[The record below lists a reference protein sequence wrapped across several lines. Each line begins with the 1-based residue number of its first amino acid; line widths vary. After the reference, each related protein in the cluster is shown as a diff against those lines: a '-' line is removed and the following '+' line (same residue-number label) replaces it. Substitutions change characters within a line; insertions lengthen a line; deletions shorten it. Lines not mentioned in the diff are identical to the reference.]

1 MWYRGILC
9 AAVLLISTAVSA
21 ATDVVSASRLQPLP
35 RPPSFAGSPGLV
47 ADYRLFREGYRFW
60 QEGSPA
66 KAYAVLDSIHQALP
80 PIDDLRLY
88 ATAATALASG
98 RTHQAT
104 TLFNQLIAEYSAS
117 PWSRA
122 AAEKLAKTQVPPVP
136 VVEPSLKESDAE
148 TLELYA
154 TTLFRLREY
163 KKVTP
168 VLEELL
174 RRKGED
180 DLKLM
185 TTLASAYARSN
196 RFDEAIALQK
206 KIATQFPNEARR
218 ATYKIVFLQADRGR
232 DKDAILVARD
242 FLDRYPNSSEND
254 DVMWILAWSHYRLKE
269 WTPAIALFA
278 GYRDVVGSRAKKT
291 RADYWS
297 ARCLEQMGNK
307 AGASAA
313 YGAVASQDVGGYYGH
328 LASAR
333 LRHKP
338 IAWQLPLPRKFSP
351 VKLNTTSAATLLAGL
366 DLYEL
371 IPVVGW
377 SGSYKELI
385 DTVAPVW
392 GLNSGLVNA
401 IIQVES
407 HFNPNA
413 TSPAGAIGLMQLIPP
428 TAQQMAD
435 EMHLDVFTQ
444 KDLRNP
450 IWNVTL
456 GMVYL
461 RKLSAMYSRNMVALI
476 ASYNAGEKAVSRWM
490 EFRPLVDPEM
500 FIEEIP
506 YDETNAYVK
515 KVLSL
520 IW

>member
-1 MWYRGILC
+1 MWYKGLLC
-9 AAVLLISTAVSA
+9 AAVLLVSA
-21 ATDVVSASRLQPLP
+21 VAA
-35 RPPSFAGSPGLV
+35 AGE

-60 QEGSPA
+60 QEGKPA
-66 KAYAVLDSIHQALP
+66 KAYAVLDSIHQTLP

-104 TLFNQLIAEYSAS
+104 ILFNQLIAGYPAS
-117 PWSRA
+117 PWSRV
-122 AAEKLAKTQVPPVP
+122 AAEKLTQTQVPPVP
-136 VVEPSLKESDAE
+136 VAEPSLKKSDTE
-148 TLELYA
+148 TLELHA
-154 TTLFRLREY
+154 TTLFRTREY

-206 KIATQFPNEARR
+206 KIASQFPDEARR

-232 DKDAILVARD
+232 DKDAILAARD
-242 FLDRYPNSSEND
+242 FLERHPIGPEND
-254 DVMWILAWSHYRLKE
+254 DVMWIMAWSHFRLNSF
-269 WTPAIALFA
+269 PRAIALFA

-307 AGASAA
+307 AGAAAA
-313 YGAVASQDVGGYYGH
+313 YGAVASQDSGGYYGH

-338 IAWQLPLPRKFSP
+338 IVWQFPLLRKFVP
-351 VKLNTTSAATLLAGL
+351 VRLNTKSEAQLLAGL

-371 IPVVGW
+371 MPVVGW
-377 SGSYKELI
+377 DGSYRELI
-385 DTVAPVW
+385 DTVAKVW
-392 GLNSGLVNA
+392 GLKPGLVNA

-435 EMHLDVFTQ
+435 EMHLDVFTP

-456 GMVYL
+456 GMGYL
-461 RKLSAMYSRNMVALI
+461 RKLSAMYSRNMVAMI
-476 ASYNAGEKAVSRWM
+476 ASYNAGEQAVSRWM

-515 KVLSL
+515 KVLTL